1 MTEKNAE
8 KKYIERFKN
17 DYAFRT
23 FFFSAVSLITG
34 AAYAAYN
41 LFLGLAYSSAW
52 NTGIAAYYLSLL
64 CIRFFILSAE
74 IKYVKKGY
82 DEPQKEKARKR
93 LFRIQSALLFATD
106 ISLIAPITLMVL
118 QKKEVNFSSVHAIT
132 IAAYTTYKIIMS
144 AINFSKAKKNGNLSV
159 KMLRNVNLVDALVSV
174 LSLQYAL
181 VMTFG
186 GGIEGDML
194 FFVRIQLACGL
205 GVSHY
210 FIRRQCG
217 KKSQKIIRAPVK
229 RLFERP
235 LIQFCIIINYL
246 FQCGSFFILNLEK
259 PTLNR
264 VRFCFFLR
272 RRASFRPNFFVIYQK
287 TVENKLFHCYN

>member
-52 NTGIAAYYLSLL
+52 NTGIAAYYLSLF

-93 LFRIQSALLFATD
+93 LFRVQSALLFSTD
-106 ISLIAPITLMVL
+106 ISLIAPITLMAL

-132 IAAYTTYKIIMS
+132 IAAYTTY
-144 AINFSKAKKNGNLSV
+144 
-159 KMLRNVNLVDALVSV
+159 
-174 LSLQYAL
+174 
-181 VMTFG
+181 
-186 GGIEGDML
+186 
-194 FFVRIQLACGL
+194 
-205 GVSHY
+205 
-210 FIRRQCG
+210 
-217 KKSQKIIRAPVK
+217 
-229 RLFERP
+229 
-235 LIQFCIIINYL
+235 
-246 FQCGSFFILNLEK
+246 
-259 PTLNR
+259 
-264 VRFCFFLR
+264 
-272 RRASFRPNFFVIYQK
+272 
-287 TVENKLFHCYN
+287 

>member
-52 NTGIAAYYLSLL
+52 NTGIAAYYLSLF

-74 IKYVKKGY
+74 IKY

-93 LFRIQSALLFATD
+93 LFRVQSALLFATD
-106 ISLIAPITLMVL
+106 ISLIAPITLMAL

-132 IAAYTTYKIIMS
+132 IAAYTTYKIVMS

-174 LSLQYAL
+174 LSLQYTL

-194 FFVRIQLACGL
+194 FLCAFSSLAVWGFL
-205 GVSHY
+205 IILSVVNAVKS
-210 FIRRQCG
+210 R
-217 KKSQKIIRAPVK
+217 KK
-229 RLFERP
+229 
-235 LIQFCIIINYL
+235 
-246 FQCGSFFILNLEK
+246 
-259 PTLNR
+259 
-264 VRFCFFLR
+264 
-272 RRASFRPNFFVIYQK
+272 
-287 TVENKLFHCYN
+287 

>member
-118 QKKEVNFSSVHAIT
+118 QKKEVNF
-132 IAAYTTYKIIMS
+132 YKIIMS

-246 FQCGSFFILNLEK
+246 FQCGSFFILNLEN
-259 PTLNR
+259 PR
-264 VRFCFFLR
+264 
-272 RRASFRPNFFVIYQK
+272 
-287 TVENKLFHCYN
+287 

>member
-23 FFFSAVSLITG
+23 FFFSRRFSNNGRGIRRIQPFPRTG
-34 AAYAAYN
+34 LLFRLEYGYRGVLPVAALHTFFHFVCGN
-41 LFLGLAYSSAW
+41 QIREKGLRR
-52 NTGIAAYYLSLL
+52 T
-64 CIRFFILSAE
+64 AE
-74 IKYVKKGY
+74 GKG
-82 DEPQKEKARKR
+82 EEKAVPRPKR
-93 LFRIQSALLFATD
+93 LAFCND
-106 ISLIAPITLMVL
+106 ISLIAPITLMAL

-194 FFVRIQLACGL
+194 FLCAFSSLAVWVFL
-205 GVSHY
+205 IILSVVNAVKS
-210 FIRRQCG
+210 R
-217 KKSQKIIRAPVK
+217 KK
-229 RLFERP
+229 
-235 LIQFCIIINYL
+235 
-246 FQCGSFFILNLEK
+246 
-259 PTLNR
+259 
-264 VRFCFFLR
+264 
-272 RRASFRPNFFVIYQK
+272 
-287 TVENKLFHCYN
+287 

>member
-93 LFRIQSALLFATD
+93 LFRVQSALLFATD
-106 ISLIAPITLMVL
+106 ISLIAPITLMTL
-118 QKKEVNFSSVHAIT
+118 QKKEVILLLLFLFVWRRGWSL
-132 IAAYTTYKIIMS
+132 
-144 AINFSKAKKNGNLSV
+144 SKLSRLCG
-159 KMLRNVNLVDALVSV
+159 KHRLHSV
-174 LSLQYAL
+174 LRS
-181 VMTFG
+181 G
-186 GGIEGDML
+186 
-194 FFVRIQLACGL
+194 R
-205 GVSHY
+205 
-210 FIRRQCG
+210 
-217 KKSQKIIRAPVK
+217 
-229 RLFERP
+229 
-235 LIQFCIIINYL
+235 
-246 FQCGSFFILNLEK
+246 
-259 PTLNR
+259 
-264 VRFCFFLR
+264 
-272 RRASFRPNFFVIYQK
+272 
-287 TVENKLFHCYN
+287 

>member
-52 NTGIAAYYLSLL
+52 NTGIAAYYLSLF

-93 LFRIQSALLFATD
+93 LFRVQSALL
-106 ISLIAPITLMVL
+106 L
-118 QKKEVNFSSVHAIT
+118 QP
-132 IAAYTTYKIIMS
+132 
-144 AINFSKAKKNGNLSV
+144 
-159 KMLRNVNLVDALVSV
+159 
-174 LSLQYAL
+174 
-181 VMTFG
+181 TF
-186 GGIEGDML
+186 L
-194 FFVRIQLACGL
+194 
-205 GVSHY
+205 
-210 FIRRQCG
+210 
-217 KKSQKIIRAPVK
+217 
-229 RLFERP
+229 
-235 LIQFCIIINYL
+235 
-246 FQCGSFFILNLEK
+246 
-259 PTLNR
+259 
-264 VRFCFFLR
+264 
-272 RRASFRPNFFVIYQK
+272 
-287 TVENKLFHCYN
+287 

>member
-1 MTEKNAE
+1 M
-8 KKYIERFKN
+8 
-17 DYAFRT
+17 
-23 FFFSAVSLITG
+23 
-34 AAYAAYN
+34 
-41 LFLGLAYSSAW
+41 AYSSAW

-93 LFRIQSALLFATD
+93 LFRVQSALLFATD
-106 ISLIAPITLMVL
+106 ISLIAPITLMAL

-194 FFVRIQLACGL
+194 FLCAFSSLAVWVFL
-205 GVSHY
+205 IILSVVNAVKSRKNNTRP
-210 FIRRQCG
+210 RRNGC
-217 KKSQKIIRAPVK
+217 
-229 RLFERP
+229 
-235 LIQFCIIINYL
+235 
-246 FQCGSFFILNLEK
+246 LNDL
-259 PTLNR
+259 
-264 VRFCFFLR
+264 
-272 RRASFRPNFFVIYQK
+272 
-287 TVENKLFHCYN
+287 

>member
-34 AAYAAYN
+34 AAYN

-52 NTGIAAYYLSLL
+52 NTGIAAYYLSLF

-93 LFRIQSALLFATD
+93 LFRVQSALLFATD
-106 ISLIAPITLMVL
+106 ISLIAPITLMAL

-132 IAAYTTYKIIMS
+132 IAAYTTYKIVMS

-174 LSLQYAL
+174 LSLQYTL

-194 FFVRIQLACGL
+194 FLCAFSSLAVWGFL
-205 GVSHY
+205 IILSVVNAVKS
-210 FIRRQCG
+210 R
-217 KKSQKIIRAPVK
+217 KK
-229 RLFERP
+229 
-235 LIQFCIIINYL
+235 
-246 FQCGSFFILNLEK
+246 
-259 PTLNR
+259 
-264 VRFCFFLR
+264 
-272 RRASFRPNFFVIYQK
+272 
-287 TVENKLFHCYN
+287 

>member
-52 NTGIAAYYLSLL
+52 NTGIAAYCLSLL

-106 ISLIAPITLMVL
+106 ISLIAPITLMAL

-194 FFVRIQLACGL
+194 FLCAFSSLAVWGFL
-205 GVSHY
+205 IILSVVNAVKS
-210 FIRRQCG
+210 R
-217 KKSQKIIRAPVK
+217 KK
-229 RLFERP
+229 
-235 LIQFCIIINYL
+235 
-246 FQCGSFFILNLEK
+246 
-259 PTLNR
+259 
-264 VRFCFFLR
+264 
-272 RRASFRPNFFVIYQK
+272 
-287 TVENKLFHCYN
+287 

>member
-52 NTGIAAYYLSLL
+52 NTGIAAYYLSLF

-93 LFRIQSALLFATD
+93 LFRVQSALLFATD
-106 ISLIAPITLMVL
+106 ISLIAPITLMAL

-132 IAAYTTYKIIMS
+132 IAAYTTYKIVMS
-144 AINFSKAKKNGNLSV
+144 AINFSKAKKERKSQRKNAAQRQPRRRFGVRPLPAIYFGYD
-159 KMLRNVNLVDALVSV
+159 LWRRHRGR
-174 LSLQYAL
+174 YA
-181 VMTFG
+181 
-186 GGIEGDML
+186 

-217 KKSQKIIRAPVK
+217 KKSQKIIRAPAK
-229 RLFERP
+229 RLLERP
-235 LIQFCIIINYL
+235 LIQFCINKL
-246 FQCGSFFILNLEK
+246 FVSMRKFLYIEPRK
-259 PTLNR
+259 PHAEPCAVL
-264 VRFCFFLR
+264 FFLR
-272 RRASFRPNFFVIYQK
+272 RRALFRPNFFVIYQK

>member
-93 LFRIQSALLFATD
+93 LFRVQSALLFATD
-106 ISLIAPITLMVL
+106 ISLIAPITLM
-118 QKKEVNFSSVHAIT
+118 
-132 IAAYTTYKIIMS
+132 AYTTYKIIMS

-194 FFVRIQLACGL
+194 FLCAFSSLAVWVFL
-205 GVSHY
+205 IILSVVNAVKS
-210 FIRRQCG
+210 R
-217 KKSQKIIRAPVK
+217 KK
-229 RLFERP
+229 
-235 LIQFCIIINYL
+235 
-246 FQCGSFFILNLEK
+246 
-259 PTLNR
+259 
-264 VRFCFFLR
+264 
-272 RRASFRPNFFVIYQK
+272 
-287 TVENKLFHCYN
+287 